1 MALITASEARGFI
14 PGLTGTGEDTLIALF
29 ISRFDSLAASY
40 CGFPVNNTG
49 THSMESK
56 QYIEFLDGPG
66 GRELRLPVRPII
78 SVASLIDDPDL
89 EYDDSTEIIPDSQY
103 TRYDR
108 EGLIILKD
116 DAEKSP
122 FSSAKRAIR
131 IDYTAG
137 YSTVPEGI
145 KHACGIQVANW
156 FSSRNS
162 IGKTKVSQGG
172 GSADMQGFSLLDS
185 VKESLQPYRL
195 ATSWVG

>member
-1 MALITASEARGFI
+1 
-14 PGLTGTGEDTLIALF
+14 
-29 ISRFDSLAASY
+29 
-40 CGFPVNNTG
+40 
-49 THSMESK
+49 MESK